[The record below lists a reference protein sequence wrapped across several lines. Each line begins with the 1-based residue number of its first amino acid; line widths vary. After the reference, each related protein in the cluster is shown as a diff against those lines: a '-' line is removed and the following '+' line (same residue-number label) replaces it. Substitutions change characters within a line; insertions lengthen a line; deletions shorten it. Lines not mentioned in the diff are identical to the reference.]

1 MNTVSVSRRTPGTLG
16 ARLSALLLTLSL
28 AGCAVPSFLSFKG
41 DKVKWKQ
48 VTLAAKD
55 DANHNSPVAVD
66 VVFVT
71 SETMRARLAELPAS
85 KWFAGREDLSSTF
98 PKEIRYRGWE
108 VVPGQ
113 RLEIAGDEFEG
124 PRVAAAFVFANYPEP
139 GSHRV
144 RIDQFSG
151 TLVIQLDAAAF
162 TVSTTK

>member
-1 MNTVSVSRRTPGTLG
+1 MNTMPVSRTTLRTLG
-16 ARLSALLLTLSL
+16 ASLAALLLALSL

-55 DANHNSPVAVD
+55 DANNNSPVAVD

-71 SETMRARLAELPAS
+71 DEAMQARLAELPAS

-98 PKEIRYRGWE
+98 PKEIRYRSWE

-113 RLEIAGDEFEG
+113 RLSIAGDDFEG
-124 PRVAAAFVFANYPEP
+124 PRVAAAFVFANYREP
-139 GSHRV
+139 GAHRV